1 MFIFLDLAS
10 LNQNL
15 CSFVAIFIWILHLI
29 LGWLILLWV
38 WSHLLPSLEL
48 ALDILLG
55 LVVRLLW
62 HIIHVLAATSCYLWI
77 LSLHLLMH
85 LGLLLLSR
93 HHLLLDLC
101 LVSLWHLSWRHL
113 TRLRLLAHWHLW
125 NEIPSALSL
134 HVCITCL
141 HLLLSLLLIAL
152 MVLHWTLICCSVL
165 PFMFTIPWM

>member
-1 MFIFLDLAS
+1 MFIFQELAS
-10 LNQNL
+10 LYQDL
-15 CSFVAIFIWILHLI
+15 CSFVAIFIWHLHLI

-62 HIIHVLAATSCYLWI
+62 HLIHVLAATSCYLWI

-85 LGLLLLSR
+85 LSLLLLSR

-101 LVSLWHLSWRHL
+101 LVSLRHLTRRHL
-113 TRLRLLAHWHLW
+113 TRLRLLAYWHLW
-125 NEIPSALSL
+125 HEISSALSL
-134 HVCITCL
+134 QICIACL

-152 MVLHWTLICCSVL
+152 MILQNKPPKDTILL
-165 PFMFTIPWM
+165 PK